1 MTSDPGEISRSVAA
15 DRDEGNSGVASPRN
29 YQGAFALTTLDRLGC
44 GYLVVEHRRRIVEA
58 NAAARLILRCTASSG
73 EEFDQLT
80 SAFMRLLAR
89 APHRPP
95 LGPLCW
101 VVIWNQHE
109 APFVL
114 NQAADALPHDGTSVV
129 MLVDLDA
136 HLRPNP
142 FMLQRMFGLT
152 TAETRLALLLASG
165 DLPVDVA
172 RKLHLSR
179 TTVRSQL
186 SALFAKTNTKRQAEL
201 VTLLTRIAIL
211 P

>member
-1 MTSDPGEISRSVAA
+1 MTSEPCEIPRSVPA
-15 DRDEGNSGVASPRN
+15 DQEGRSGVASPRN
-29 YQGAFALTTLDRLGC
+29 YQGAFALSTLDRLGC

-58 NAAARLILRCTASSG
+58 NAAARLILRCKTSSG

-80 SAFMRLLAR
+80 SAFMQLLAR

-114 NQAADALPHDGTSVV
+114 NQAADAIPHDSTSLV

-152 TAETRLALLLASG
+152 TAETRLALLLANG

-179 TTVRSQL
+179 STVRSQL

-201 VTLLTRIAIL
+201 VTLLARVAVL